1 LKLSGIIRIHKQKI
15 EHIDNFLNELKTL
28 TNNPKMEGREGEI
41 KIDFRDRRAG
51 WYRYKYYWGY
61 VLPPIAE
68 ASFDGN
74 QRKAHIAM
82 KNLFAYHAITDLD
95 DIPEK
100 HMSRVI
106 IYCSQVPD
114 ASGEFVNVPRG
125 YLQSMSTMTGEE
137 AKDFI
142 LKVEAHLFE
151 FVNGHI
157 ENDGIG
163 YRQKAIN

>member
-1 LKLSGIIRIHKQKI
+1 LKLSGIIRIHEKKI
-15 EHIDNFLNELKTL
+15 EHIDNFIDELAKL
-28 TNNPKMEGREGEI
+28 KADPKMEGRQGEI
-41 KIDFRDRRAG
+41 KIDFRDKKAG

-61 VLPPIAE
+61 VIPPISD

-82 KNLFAYHAITDLD
+82 KNMFAYHAITDLD
-95 DIPEK
+95 DIPDK
-100 HMSRVI
+100 HMNRII
-106 IYCSQVPD
+106 IYCTQTPNSTGELVSVPT
-114 ASGEFVNVPRG
+114 G
-125 YLQSMSTMTGEE
+125 YLQSMSTMTGQE

-151 FVNGHI
+151 FCNGHI